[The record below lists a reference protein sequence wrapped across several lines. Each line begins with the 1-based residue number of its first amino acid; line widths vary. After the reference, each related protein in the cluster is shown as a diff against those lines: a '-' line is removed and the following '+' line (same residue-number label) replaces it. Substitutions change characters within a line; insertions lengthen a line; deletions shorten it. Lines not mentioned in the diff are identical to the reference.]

1 MVGDITTPEYAVLTP
16 CRAAQVET
24 LLNDKGMPRLP
35 QQPPPPPPPSTRYTN
50 TAMLDP
56 VLFGGDSIDKDDG
69 IADMLS
75 GSERYFMGQQPPSM
89 QSQHPFEAD
98 SPIMDMPMP
107 MPMPMPSNILDDPPL
122 SWELMALGLGE
133 PLPAQEIV
141 DSLYVLYTTCARP
154 REGGWRETWLVLTDY
169 RC

>member
-1 MVGDITTPEYAVLTP
+1 MVGDIATPEYAVLTP

-24 LLNDKGMPRLP
+24 LLNDKGMPRQP
-35 QQPPPPPPPSTRYTN
+35 QPPPPPPSTRYSN
-50 TAMLDP
+50 TTMLDP
-56 VLFGGDSIDKDDG
+56 VLFGGDPIDKDND

-75 GSERYFMGQQPPSM
+75 ASERYFMGQQPPSM
-89 QSQHPFEAD
+89 QSRHPFEAD
-98 SPIMDMPMP
+98 SPIMDIPMP

-141 DSLYVLYTTCARP
+141 DSLYVPYITCARP
-154 REGGWRETWLVLTDY
+154 RGEGGRKIWPVLTDY
-169 RC
+169 RY